1 MENSEITA
9 GFSGLKVQAEWRS
22 LSGPLKPST
31 SLTLSSL
38 SACRKYLLT
47 AIHLRTSTGL
57 VRLIKRP
64 ICGQLW
70 TRFHHNFPFSK
81 TPSGAS
87 DQRCS
92 FLIITQ
98 RISPRTKINPV
109 FFTPVL
115 WLRRTN
121 AAAEASHRRP
131 PLKCG
136 TSAIVTSLVLQRSQ
150 RELDGVPETLRG
162 ALHS

>member
-9 GFSGLKVQAEWRS
+9 GFSSLKVQAEWRS